1 MKNATSPGSKLK
13 SCKQLMNFSS
23 CRAQLANFV
32 SKRHSKLQLRPRRQ
46 IESYQIPNMIQISKS
61 ARHLVLSDYCLLFP
75 CFRLW
80 RVRITTATQE
90 DIIPTTT
97 RSKQAKAIFVGSLL
111 GNKIYN
117 NHKKTERT
125 NETKIK
131 YKKRKDKEHDEAHL
145 LLPAETHQFVT
156 SADRHPCPATQD
168 RDSGACVSDD

>member
-32 SKRHSKLQLRPRRQ
+32 SKRHRNYNSAQEGKSNLTK
-46 IESYQIPNMIQISKS
+46 YQNMIQISKS

-97 RSKQAKAIFVGSLL
+97 RSKQAKAIFVGSLWEIKYIIIIKRP
-111 GNKIYN
+111 N
-117 NHKKTERT
+117 ERT
-125 NETKIK
+125 
-131 YKKRKDKEHDEAHL
+131 KRK
-145 LLPAETHQFVT
+145 
-156 SADRHPCPATQD
+156 
-168 RDSGACVSDD
+168 